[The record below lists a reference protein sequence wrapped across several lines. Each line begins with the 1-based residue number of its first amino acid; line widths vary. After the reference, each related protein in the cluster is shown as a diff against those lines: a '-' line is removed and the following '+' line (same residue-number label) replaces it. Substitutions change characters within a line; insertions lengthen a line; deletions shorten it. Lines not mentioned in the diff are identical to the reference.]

1 MGVVEGLLI
10 NGGGKKSECINV
22 TSYNFM
28 FIFNAILTIA
38 ALYFY
43 FKCNWS
49 IKGKFSFNA
58 SSIFD
63 KILGFI
69 FSLLF
74 STFYVAYHLAIPCC

>member
-10 NGGGKKSECINV
+10 KGGGKKSECINV

-28 FIFNAILTIA
+28 FIFNAILTLA

-58 SSIFD
+58 SFTLFD
-63 KILGFI
+63 KINFNLF
-69 FSLLF
+69 LLQK
-74 STFYVAYHLAIPCC
+74 L